1 MREATQAV
9 GGSQAWFAGST
20 TPGVRGDVGW
30 TSCRP
35 SQCLPSTAALQAV
48 RFQVQEEPGR
58 LDTERGFIAPLEKQG
73 SVIMNPVRQK
83 RNRFRL
89 GLGRSSGFADLRS
102 EGGHV

>member
-1 MREATQAV
+1 MAVRPGLQAALH
-9 GGSQAWFAGST
+9 QASVVMWDGPAAGPVSASS
-20 TPGVRGDVGW
+20 P
-30 TSCRP
+30 
-35 SQCLPSTAALQAV
+35 TAALQAV